1 MWNGYARI
9 LGIILVVNFLIF
21 LLPLKSQTLEGRIKG
36 KVVDSETG
44 EGIPNANVLVVGT
57 SLGTSTDSKGEFEIK
72 VKPGSYDVEV
82 RVIGYEV
89 ERKNVEVKSGV
100 VFVEFRLKQSYI
112 EMKEVEVLA
121 DYKSRRAVDVR
132 PSVIEVEPKS
142 VKISAGF
149 GEDVFRMLRTLPGV
163 FAPSDFATQFVVRG
177 GSPDENLIIIDG
189 VEIYNPYRLYGFVS
203 MFNPDVVGDFNFMAG
218 GFPAKYGDRLSA
230 VLDVSSR
237 DGTREKIFS
246 SMMNVN
252 LTNANLIFE
261 GKLPLNG
268 SWIFSTRRTYY
279 DLILEPIAKKTGLVN
294 GDVTFPNF
302 YDLQTKLT
310 FYPFNKHK
318 VNLLGIYSSDAMN
331 IITGKNLDRPDSL
344 AVNDLSFNK
353 TLAGS
358 WTYSP
363 DKNFVVKFLTSWYEN
378 SGESRF
384 GGEVLDPSYYY
395 EGKVV
400 PDDATF
406 FKLETWSRYLIQKFA
421 TSLDIS
427 YDLGKHLIEFG
438 IGNNFVKSELK
449 YVLKMDEGLKTFL
462 KSLGFFSA
470 PELFNYSEKYNR
482 SYFYIQDRIKLGSKL
497 VVQPGL
503 RFDRYGIIKRN
514 YISPRFNL
522 LYNFDALTSLRFAY
536 GWYYQSP
543 GYEKIYDQQTF
554 FDFTKAENLNAEK
567 STHYVIGIERWLA
580 VDIIGR
586 VEAYYKDFDDLI
598 VRKRVQGTKWVAD
611 RIPDYPP
618 TDIRGWSQPYQI
630 VIGDSVTSIPV
641 NMGDGKAYGFEI
653 FIEKRRNKNSKIY
666 GWMSYSF
673 SIARRKIYNVELPFM
688 YDQRHTFNIVWNYN
702 ISRKFDLSL
711 TWMYGSNY
719 PYTEPIGVKPRII
732 VTDTSVNIATIRDK
746 VILDLD
752 YGSLGNFFNARKPPY
767 HRLDVRITYNTKIWG
782 ADLSFYIDVVNIY
795 NRKNVIAYDFS
806 VKDGEVKRREIT
818 MLPILPTLGMNVKF

>member
-1 MWNGYARI
+1 MI
-9 LGIILVVNFLIF
+9 LIVNFLIF
-21 LLPLKSQTLEGRIKG
+21 LLPLKGQSLDLKIKG
-36 KVVDSETG
+36 KVIDFETG
-44 EGIPNANVLVVGT
+44 EEIPNANVILVGT
-57 SLGTSTDSKGEFEIK
+57 SFGTSTNSKGEFEIK
-72 VKPGSYDVEV
+72 VKPGSYEVEV
-82 RVIGYEV
+82 RVIGYET
-89 ERKNVEVKSGV
+89 ERKRLDIKNGNI
-100 VFVEFRLKQSYI
+100 FVEFRLKQSYI
-112 EMKEVEVLA
+112 EMREVEVLA

-142 VKISAGF
+142 VKVSAGF

-189 VEIYNPYRLYGFVS
+189 VEVYNPYRLYGFVS
-203 MFNPDVVGDFNFMAG
+203 MFNPDIVGDFNFMAG

-230 VLDVSSR
+230 VLDVTSR
-237 DGTREKIFS
+237 DGSSDKIFS
-246 SMMNVN
+246 SMMNIN

-279 DLILEPIAKKTGLVN
+279 DLILEPIAEKTGLVS

-302 YDLQTKLT
+302 YDFQTKLT
-310 FYPFNKHK
+310 FYPFNKHR
-318 VNLLGIYSSDAMN
+318 VSFLGIYSSDAMN
-331 IITGKNLDRPDSL
+331 IITGKNLDRPDSV

-353 TLAGS
+353 TFAGS

-363 DKNFVVKFLTSWYEN
+363 NKNFIVKFLASWYEN
-378 SGESRF
+378 SGESKF
-384 GGEVLDPSYYY
+384 GGELLDPSYYY

-406 FKLETWSRYLIQKFA
+406 FKVETWSHYLIRKIA
-421 TSLDIS
+421 TSFDIS
-427 YDLGKHLIEFG
+427 YSLENHLIEFG
-438 IGNNFVKSELK
+438 LGNNFVRSELK
-449 YVLKMDEGLKTFL
+449 YVLKMDEGLKAFL

-470 PELFNYSEKYNR
+470 PELFNYSERYNR
-482 SYFYIQDRIKLGSKL
+482 SYLYIQDRIRLNSKL
-497 VVQPGL
+497 VIQPGL
-503 RFDRYGIIKRN
+503 RLDRYGLIKRS

-522 LYNFDALTSLRFAY
+522 LYNLDALTGLRFAY

-554 FDFTKAENLNAEK
+554 FDFTQAGNLNAEK
-567 STHYVIGIERWLA
+567 STHYVIGFERWLA
-580 VDIIGR
+580 PDVLGR

-598 VRKRVQGTKWVAD
+598 VRKRVNGTKWVAD
-611 RIPDYPP
+611 RISNYPP
-618 TDIRGWSQPYQI
+618 TDIRGWGQPYQI
-630 VIGDSVTSIPV
+630 AINDSVTSIPV

-653 FIEKRRNKNSKIY
+653 FIEKRKTKNSKIH

-673 SIARRKIYNVELPFM
+673 SIARRKIYDVELPFI
-688 YDQRHTFNIVWNYN
+688 YDQRHTFNIVFNWN
-702 ISRKFDLSL
+702 ISRRFDFGL

-719 PYTEPIGVKPRII
+719 PYTEPIGVKPRIL
-732 VTDTSVNIATIRDK
+732 VTDTSVSIATIKDK

-752 YGSLGNFFNARKPPY
+752 YGSLKNFFNARKPPY
-767 HRLDVRITYNTKIWG
+767 HRLDVRLTYNTKIWG
-782 ADLSFYIDVVNIY
+782 ANFSFYIDVVNVY

-806 VKDGEVKRREIT
+806 VKDGQIKRREIT
-818 MLPILPTLGMNVKF
+818 MFPILPTFGISVKF